1 MIKVKKSQLSLWLSC
16 VARGCE
22 GAEGRGGAGFQNIF
36 QFFMS
41 ICIHQSRVARVSEC
55 ASVFGGVCVGCERKT
70 IIFFVVE
77 VDTHNNTHTHT

>member
-36 QFFMS
+36 S
-41 ICIHQSRVARVSEC
+41 IFHVDLHSPIASGASEC
-55 ASVFGGVCVGCERKT
+55 VPVCLVVCVGCERKT
-70 IIFFVVE
+70 IIFFCG
-77 VDTHNNTHTHT
+77 